1 MRGFSRL
8 KERREDRKIEEN
20 EGEKRRTDKD
30 RERRKRGSG
39 RGKEHLFLKKIYE

>member
-20 EGEKRRTDKD
+20 EGEKKGGLIKIEKEE
-30 RERRKRGSG
+30 REGGGEERSIC
-39 RGKEHLFLKKIYE
+39 F